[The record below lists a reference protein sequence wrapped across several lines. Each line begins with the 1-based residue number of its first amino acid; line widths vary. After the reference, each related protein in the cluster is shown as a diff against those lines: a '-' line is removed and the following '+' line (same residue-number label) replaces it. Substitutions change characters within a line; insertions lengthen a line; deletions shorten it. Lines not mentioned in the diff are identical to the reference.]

1 MSGELGAIAP
11 SSKELSGAELA
22 ARAGVAEQEIQRLV
36 THGVLV
42 PRAGR
47 MAPFRAVDVLKI
59 RVARAC
65 EEGGLPMEGMARAI
79 RAGHLS
85 FAFVESWPFE
95 RWATRGPP
103 THAELA
109 TEVGL
114 PLEALQRIVEAFGF
128 ARPEPGDAVVAA
140 ERPVAVLLGRAVALG
155 IVDEAASVRFGNV
168 YAEALRRIASVEAEI
183 YHSGIELPLLRSG
196 VGPRR
201 TTELAEEVAE
211 EFTELLDEALMAVY
225 RRQQELSWTEYQ
237 VEHIEQALE
246 AAGVRLPPGQPPAMC
261 FLDLA
266 GYTRLTEERGD
277 EEAAALAARLSEIVQ
292 QGTRRHRGE
301 AVKWLGDGVMFRF
314 RDPSGAVVSALEMV
328 EEVPAAGL
336 PPAHVGVAA
345 GPVIRQGGDYFGR
358 AVNLASRI
366 ADHARGGQV
375 LVSEPVVAMT
385 SVAGVRFDGLGAIEL
400 PGLRNPIRLFE
411 ARRS

>member
-1 MSGELGAIAP
+1 MSGELGASAP
-11 SSKELSGAELA
+11 SSEELSGAELA
-22 ARAGVAEQEIQRLV
+22 ARAGVEEREIQRLV

-47 MAPFRAVDVLKI
+47 VAPFRAADLLKI

-85 FAFVESWPFE
+85 FAFLESWPFE
-95 RWATRGPP
+95 RWAARGPQ

-114 PLEALQRIVEAFGF
+114 RFESLQRIVEAFGF
-128 ARPEPGDAVVAA
+128 ARPEPEDAVVEA
-140 ERPVAVLLGRAVALG
+140 ERPVARLMGRAVALG
-155 IVDEAASVRFGNV
+155 FVDEAASVRFGNLF
-168 YAEALRRIASVEAEI
+168 AEVLRRIASVEVEV
-183 YHSGIELPLLRSG
+183 YHSGVEMPLLRSG
-196 VGPRR
+196 VGERR
-201 TTELAEEVAE
+201 TTELAEELSE
-211 EFTELLDEALMAVY
+211 GISELLGEALMAVY
-225 RRQQELSWTEYQ
+225 RRQQELTWTEHQ

-246 AAGVRLPPGQPPAMC
+246 EAGVPLPPGPPPAMC

-277 EEAAALAARLSEIVQ
+277 EEAAALAARLSDIVRHRPRQ
-292 QGTRRHRGE
+292 HRGE

-314 RDPSGAVVSALEMV
+314 RDPAGAVVSALDMV
-328 EEVPAAGL
+328 EDVPAAGL

-358 AVNLASRI
+358 TVNLASRI

-385 SVAGVRFDGLGAIEL
+385 SVPGVRFDGLGPTEL
-400 PGLRNPIRLFE
+400 PGLTSPIHLFE

>member
-11 SSKELSGAELA
+11 SSEELSGAELA
-22 ARAGVAEQEIQRLV
+22 ARAGVGEEEIQRLV
-36 THGVLV
+36 THGVLA
-42 PRAGR
+42 PRQGR
-47 MAPFRAVDVLKI
+47 VAPFRAGDVLKI

-65 EEGGLPMEGMARAI
+65 EEGGLPMEGIAEAI

-85 FAFVESWPFE
+85 FAFIESWPFE
-95 RWATRGPP
+95 RWAARGPR

-109 TEVGL
+109 EEVGL
-114 PLEALQRIVEAFGF
+114 PFGSLQRIMEAFGF
-128 ARPEPGDAVVAA
+128 ARPERGDAIVEA
-140 ERPVAVLLGRAVALG
+140 ERPVAALVGRAVAVGL
-155 IVDEAASVRFGNV
+155 VDEAASVRFGNV
-168 YAEALRRIASVEAEI
+168 YAEALRRIASVEVEV
-183 YHSGIELPLLRSG
+183 YHSGIEMPLLRSG
-196 VGPRR
+196 LGARR
-201 TTELAEEVAE
+201 TMELAEEVTE
-211 EFTELLDEALMAVY
+211 EVTELLDEALIAVY
-225 RRQQELSWTEYQ
+225 RRQQELTWTEHQ

-277 EEAAALAARLSEIVQ
+277 EEAAALAARLSDIV
-292 QGTRRHRGE
+292 RHRPRQHHGE

-314 RDPSGAVVSALEMV
+314 RDPSGAVSALDMV
-328 EEVPAAGL
+328 EDVPAAGL

-358 AVNLASRI
+358 TVNLASRI

-385 SVAGVRFDGLGAIEL
+385 SVPGVRFDGMGAIEL
-400 PGLRNPIRLFE
+400 PGLTSPIRLFE

>member
-1 MSGELGAIAP
+1 MSGEPGADAP
-11 SSKELSGAELA
+11 SSGELSGAELA
-22 ARAGVAEQEIQRLV
+22 ARAGVDEREIQRLV

-47 MAPFRAVDVLKI
+47 AAPFRAADLLKI

-85 FAFVESWPFE
+85 FAFLESWPFE
-95 RWATRGPP
+95 RWATRGPQ

-114 PLEALQRIVEAFGF
+114 RLESLQRIVEAFGF
-128 ARPEPGDAVVAA
+128 ARPEPDDAVVEA
-140 ERPVAVLLGRAVALG
+140 ERPVARLMGRAVALG
-155 IVDEAASVRFGNV
+155 FVDEAASVRFGNL
-168 YAEALRRIASVEAEI
+168 YAEALRRIASVEVEV
-183 YHSGIELPLLRSG
+183 YHSGVEMPLLHSG
-196 VGPRR
+196 VGERR
-201 TTELAEEVAE
+201 TMELAEELSVGIP
-211 EFTELLDEALMAVY
+211 ELLGEALMAVY
-225 RRQQELSWTEYQ
+225 RRQQELTWTEHQ

-246 AAGVRLPPGQPPAMC
+246 EAGVPLPPGPPPAMC

-277 EEAAALAARLSEIVQ
+277 EEAAALAARLSDIVRHRPRQ
-292 QGTRRHRGE
+292 HRGE

-314 RDPSGAVVSALEMV
+314 RDPAGAVVSALEMA
-328 EEVPAAGL
+328 EDVPAAGL

-358 AVNLASRI
+358 TVNLASRI

-375 LVSEPVVAMT
+375 LVSEPVATT
-385 SVAGVRFDGLGAIEL
+385 SVPGVRFDGLGPIEL
-400 PGLRNPIRLFE
+400 PGLASPIQLFE